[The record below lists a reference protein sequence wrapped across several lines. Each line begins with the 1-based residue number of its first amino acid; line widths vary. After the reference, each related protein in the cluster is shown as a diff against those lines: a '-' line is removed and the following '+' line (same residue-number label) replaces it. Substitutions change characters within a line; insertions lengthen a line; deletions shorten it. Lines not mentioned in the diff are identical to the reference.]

1 MKGEKMKEELLQDL
15 KEAMKNKELVKKD
28 TITMLR
34 AAILQVEKDTQKE
47 LSDSD
52 ICTIVAKEVKKR
64 KESIEDYIKGGRE
77 DIVNQL
83 EEEINVLS
91 KYLPEQLTNQEIEA
105 LVKEAIEN
113 TKATSPREMGKV
125 MQYLRPKIAGKADGK
140 IVSDIVKNSL
150 NNI

>member
-1 MKGEKMKEELLQDL
+1 MKEELLQDL

-105 LVKEAIEN
+105 LIKEAIEN

>member
-1 MKGEKMKEELLQDL
+1 MKEEWIQDL

>member
-1 MKGEKMKEELLQDL
+1 MKEELLKDL
-15 KEAMKNKELVKKD
+15 KEAMKNKELIKKD

-47 LSDSD
+47 LSEEEMSA
-52 ICTIVAKEVKKR
+52 IVSKEVKKR

-77 DIVNQL
+77 DIANQL
-83 EEEINVLS
+83 NEEISILS
-91 KYLPEQLTNQEIEA
+91 KYLPEQLTEEQIES

-113 TKATSPREMGKV
+113 TGATTPRDMGKV
-125 MQYLRPKIAGKADGK
+125 MQYLRPKTAGKADGK
-140 IVSDIVKNSL
+140 LVSDIVKNSL